1 MARRHGRLP
10 KDERTG
16 ARHTQAPGTHGRR
29 AREHLLLHHA
39 SASCAQVSPLPAA
52 RRAYC
57 AAAARLRSEW
67 YRGWNL
73 GKRTCRLPSGG
84 AAPGVW
90 YLSVSVPPARAPYTS
105 SPRFALL
112 GAHASARWPS
122 TAGPGARSRFGWS
135 RAAARPGVQTTRPSW
150 PHPRASRC
158 SGPKRALR
166 RGRAGAARRP
176 GCRCRCVEQRNA
188 QDSPEGVARGVAEP
202 CLAPRPDPA
211 WRRRASPLPSLM
223 SWPTVST
230 CSSKG
235 VAAYS
240 LLGWYWLAPQHGTYL
255 LRAGRSG
262 GAGRRAA
269 CGRHVGACHPAPIG
283 LKTDLSG
290 QCS

>member
-1 MARRHGRLP
+1 MAGCP
-10 KDERTG
+10 RT
-16 ARHTQAPGTHGRR
+16 REQAPGTHRRPARTGAGR
-29 AREHLLLHHA
+29 A
-39 SASCAQVSPLPAA
+39 STCSCTTPAPAA
-52 RRAYC
+52 RRSAPCPPPGARTALRPRGC
-57 AAAARLRSEW
+57 A
-67 YRGWNL
+67 
-73 GKRTCRLPSGG
+73 PSGTAAG
-84 AAPGVW
+84 TWGSARAGCPRAVPRLACGTCQSACRRRGRRTRAAPGLRCW
-90 YLSVSVPPARAPYTS
+90 GHT
-105 SPRFALL
+105 PRPGGLQ
-112 GAHASARWPS
+112 

-150 PHPRASRC
+150 PQLRASRC